1 MTTHAIVA
9 IGVGQCVNWGV
20 LYYAFGILL
29 TPLELDLQVPTWIV
43 ASAFSLALLTSA
55 LTAPTVGKW
64 IDRGLGLRSVLLGG
78 YVAAS
83 VLLLWTVLPGLP
95 SLFVVWA
102 ALGVCMA
109 FTLYEP
115 VFVTIGR
122 VIRPPAARL
131 RALATVTVFGGLAST
146 VFLPLTA
153 LLVEAWDWRSAV
165 AGTRHNTRGLDVRVR
180 ESTWTTRRSDGIA
193 PYAVETPV
201 AASPSTS
208 AARPLRSGKPRD
220 TAFTTTLVPALVS
233 HDVTPLSSAWLGGLV
248 GVMQLPGR
256 LLLMCGSLQSSASRL
271 LVVSLTM
278 QAAGIAIIAIA
289 IDRPPL
295 VLAVGVT
302 IFAIGAGVI
311 TLARPHLVQTV
322 FAIEQGGYVNGKLA
336 GAQNVARAGGP
347 VLAVGLASVIGYG
360 PTFGVLAALIAAIAV
375 VCPWVIDVSA

>member
-165 AGTRHNTRGLDVRVR
+165 AVLATTLAVSTFVCAKVHGPQGGAMALPDTLSTPQSPPVHLRPLLGLF
-180 ESTWTTRRSDGIA
+180 G
-193 PYAVETPV
+193 
-201 AASPSTS
+201 AASLAT
-208 AARPLRSGKPRD
+208 

-233 HDVTPLSSAWLGGLV
+233 HDVTPLASAWLGGLV

-302 IFAIGAGVI
+302 IFAIGAGVM